1 MLIKKKG
8 NIRMQKKAKDSCEQM
23 AIKMCKAQL
32 ALNPR
37 SRY

>member
-1 MLIKKKG
+1 MLTKKKG
-8 NIRMQKKAKDSCEQM
+8 NIAMQKKAKDSWEQM

>member
-1 MLIKKKG
+1 MLMKKKG
-8 NIRMQKKAKDSCEQM
+8 NIRMQKEAKDCWEQI